1 MYNLLIHYA
10 DGLPSYVKL
19 LFIDF
24 GIQLIGFVLTSVLRT
39 EKFYDLF
46 GSITFL
52 ILAFLNYKWHG
63 STSPAK
69 GIQTTCIYI
78 WAFRLGLFLFTRI
91 LKTGKDRRF
100 DKIKESTLHLFIV
113 WILQGVWVIVT
124 LLPSLIAVQS
134 TRPEKIGWREYI
146 GWGLWL
152 FGFLFE
158 TVADFQKAS
167 FRSVPANKDK
177 FITTGLWSLSRHPN
191 YFGEIL
197 LWFGL
202 YVSASSVFRSYE
214 YLTVFSPVFVY
225 LLITQLSGIPPL
237 EKYGQKKWG
246 KQPSYREYINKTPLL
261 IPFL

>member
-39 EKFYDLF
+39 EK
-46 GSITFL
+46 
-52 ILAFLNYKWHG
+52 
-63 STSPAK
+63 
-69 GIQTTCIYI
+69 
-78 WAFRLGLFLFTRI
+78 LGLFLFTRI

-124 LLPSLIAVQS
+124 LAKSYSS
-134 TRPEKIGWREYI
+134 TINQTRKNWMEGIH
-146 GWGLWL
+146 WL
-152 FGFLFE
+152 GF
-158 TVADFQKAS
+158 
-167 FRSVPANKDK
+167 DK

>member
-1 MYNLLIHYA
+1 MYNLFIHYT

-24 GIQLIGFVLTSVLRT
+24 GIQCIGFVLTSVLRT

-46 GSITFL
+46 GSVTFL

-63 STSPAK
+63 LASPAK
-69 GIQTTCIYI
+69 GIQTSCIYI

-100 DKIKESTLHLFIV
+100 DKIKESNLHLFIV
-113 WILQGVWVIVT
+113 WSLQGVWVIVT
-124 LLPSLIAVQS
+124 SIAKSYSS
-134 TRPEKIGWREYI
+134 TIYQTKRNWMAGIHWM
-146 GWGLWL
+146 
-152 FGFLFE
+152 GF
-158 TVADFQKAS
+158 
-167 FRSVPANKDK
+167 DK

-246 KQPSYREYINKTPLL
+246 KQPSYREYINRTPLL
-261 IPFL
+261 IPFLCIKC